1 MATYTPITKEDLKSR
16 IEDKNVNLGDI
27 DVKHITDMSYLFVY
41 STRENFDGIEKWD
54 VSNVKKMNS
63 MFANRERFNQNI
75 SDWNVS
81 NVENMAFMFYNCH
94 LFNQDISG
102 WDVSSLMNMEQMFY
116 NCHLFN
122 QDISGWD
129 VRKVEK
135 IYQAFAFT
143 SKFNQDLSKWQLD
156 ALKNA
161 HSQAPFL
168 GNDCIKQDF
177 KPHPF
182 NKAGF

>member
-102 WDVSSLMNMEQMFY
+102 WDV
-116 NCHLFN
+116 
-122 QDISGWD
+122 
-129 VRKVEK
+129 RKVEK